1 MSEPRHLH
9 TISASQTS
17 TGRHRALPHRLNA
30 ELGLHEEYTLSMVIP
45 TRNESGN
52 VSPLMDR
59 LLPALAGIDAEI
71 IFVDDSDDDTPVQ
84 IDSLSRRVLMPIRL
98 IHREGSAREGGLG
111 GAVTEGIRAA
121 KGSWV
126 CVMDAD
132 LQHPPELVS
141 ELYQKALTTDAE
153 MVVASRHVA
162 GGTAEEGFNIVRS
175 GLSTGSTL
183 LAKWLFPTGL
193 SQVSDP
199 MSGFFLV
206 KKSSVNV
213 DDLNPNGFKIL
224 LEILVRTPNLR
235 VAEVGFEFGQ
245 RLSGESKASVTEGVR
260 YLLLVANLRFGKD
273 VVRLVRFG
281 AVGLSGTVVNLLLV
295 ALFTEIFAIY
305 YLVSAGLATQGSTL
319 WNYLLTNRWVFGDRS
334 GRHDRLTKLGLFYA
348 VNNGALLLRAPMI
361 AFFTAVLS
369 VNYLISTALS
379 LVILMLFRFVLSD
392 SLIWT
397 RRSGMPQHA
406 RTFNYNVHDLT
417 SVESDARLPEL
428 EPFRVPSLQQ
438 EPHVRVRIGGHDRG
452 DATVTKNSGQLS
464 SFEYHDG
471 AGPFGFQIKAV
482 VGDTIDIRAS
492 RLLRHS
498 PHVLY
503 TNVVEP
509 ILRWTFVEKG
519 YALVHGAA
527 VAVDDDAYLITARTD
542 TGKTTTTLRLLDRQ
556 RRASDRMQFLSDDL
570 TLLGPDGEVLSY
582 PKPMTISSHTVAA
595 VKTPLLSSRERLTLP
610 IQSRIHSREGRRLA
624 LFLAR
629 TPLPM
634 ATVNTIIQLLIPP
647 PKYHVE
653 RLVPMAKKAVKA
665 QLAGMF
671 VIERSD
677 EENTLL
683 SSEDTLAVLM
693 RNSEDAYGFPP
704 YDEIR
709 SYLFSMRGADLRS
722 AELEIVSSALGD
734 IRARR
739 MCSSTL
745 GWAEAILPE
754 VCREFGKGR
763 ESRAATRIGDL
774 SDSIATP
781 AD

>member
-9 TISASQTS
+9 TVSASQT
-17 TGRHRALPHRLNA
+17 TGRRRVLPHHRSAGEELHATSRL
-30 ELGLHEEYTLSMVIP
+30 TMVIP

-52 VSPLMDR
+52 VVPLMDR

-71 IFVDDSDDDTPVQ
+71 IFVDDSDDDTPMQ
-84 IDSLSRRVLMPIRL
+84 IESLSQRMLMPIRL
-98 IHREGSAREGGLG
+98 IHREGSARMGGLG
-111 GAVTEGIRAA
+111 GAVTDGIRAA

-132 LQHPPELVS
+132 LQHPPELVP
-141 ELYQKALTTDAE
+141 ELFQKALNSDVE
-153 MVVASRHVA
+153 IVVASRHTV
-162 GGTAEEGFNIVRS
+162 GGTAEEGFNLLRS

-183 LAKWLFPTGL
+183 LAKCLFPKGL

-206 KKSSVNV
+206 KKSSIDV
-213 DDLNPNGFKIL
+213 DELNPNGFKIL
-224 LEILVRTPNLR
+224 LEILVRTPDLR
-235 VAEVGFEFGQ
+235 AAEVGFEFGQ
-245 RLSGESKASVTEGVR
+245 RLSGDSKASVTEGVR
-260 YLLLVANLRFGKD
+260 YLMLVSNLRFGKD
-273 VVRLVRFG
+273 VARLARFG
-281 AVGLSGTVVNLLLV
+281 AVGLSGTVVNLFLV
-295 ALFTEIFAIY
+295 AMFTEIFAIY

-319 WNYLLTNRWVFGDRS
+319 WNYFLTNRWVFGDRS
-334 GRHDRLTKLGLFYA
+334 GRHDRLRKFGLFYA
-348 VNNGALLLRAPMI
+348 VNNGALLLRTPMI
-361 AFFTAVLS
+361 AFFTAVMS

-379 LVILMLFRFVLSD
+379 LVILMLVRFALSD

-397 RRSGMPQHA
+397 RRSGMSKHA
-406 RTFNYNVHDLT
+406 TTFSYNVHGLT

-438 EPHVRVRIGGHDRG
+438 EPHIRVRIGGRDGG
-452 DATVTKNSGQLS
+452 DASVINDDGQMS

-471 AGPFGFQIKAV
+471 AGPLGFQIKAT

-527 VAVDDDAYLITARTD
+527 VAVDNDAYLITARTD
-542 TGKTTTTLRLLDRQ
+542 TGKTTTALRLLDRQ

-570 TLLGPDGEVLSY
+570 TLLGPAGEVLSY

-595 VKTPLLSSRERLTLP
+595 VKTPLLSRRERLTLP
-610 IQSRIHSREGRRLA
+610 IQSRIHSRDGRRLA

-634 ATVNTIIQLLIPP
+634 ATVNTIVQLLVPP

-671 VIERSD
+671 VIERSN
-677 EENTLL
+677 EENSLL
-683 SSEDTLAVLM
+683 SSEDTLTVLM

-709 SYLFSMRGADLRS
+709 SYLFSMRGTDLRS

-754 VCREFGKGR
+754 VCREYG
-763 ESRAATRIGDL
+763 EERAAPAAMKIGKL